1 MARWDLRGRY
11 CNNLEAPIWFW
22 KTNMSDLESI
32 WGWDGPGKKTE
43 NFSKLVMEWKWCSWI
58 WSTMINLVFLWFQSW
73 DNFGHFGQG
82 ERCEGRGPSDDLL
95 TRAVDWRFIFKTLTE
110 CFWWQLNGT
119 LMLRIFWGFVNFSA
133 VWDLFDERLDDKGL
147 LNEGL
152 SWQRCFLWQ
161 FYGTFFKKFLTYV
174 SIKCFHPCCT
184 LNNDPAIFDKISNI
198 CSKSWCKYLVHISC
212 K

>member
-1 MARWDLRGRY
+1 MTRWDLRGRY

-22 KTNMSDLESI
+22 KTIMSDLESI
-32 WGWDGPGKKTE
+32 WWLDWPGKKTE

-58 WSTMINLVFLWFQSW
+58 WSMMINLVFLWFQSW

-110 CFWWQLNGT
+110 CFRWQLNGT

-133 VWDLFDERLDDKGL
+133 VWDLFDDLMTRVCWMRGYLGRMFCVTVLWNIFQKV
-147 LNEGL
+147 LNL
-152 SWQRCFLWQ
+152 
-161 FYGTFFKKFLTYV
+161 
-174 SIKCFHPCCT
+174 CFHKMFSSM
-184 LNNDPAIFDKISNI
+184 LYFK
-198 CSKSWCKYLVHISC
+198 
-212 K
+212 